1 MFNMFWIYFG
11 YVKKLFIFCEM
22 PFYAKLH
29 IYIIALNILS
39 KINSVVNLN
48 VPDVEEQKL
57 EDFVDAALP
66 LSITSGTGG
75 IRQGGTEVAPLPNIF

>member
-48 VPDVEEQKL
+48 VPDVEE
-57 EDFVDAALP
+57 
-66 LSITSGTGG
+66 
-75 IRQGGTEVAPLPNIF
+75 

>member
-1 MFNMFWIYFG
+1 MQVNILQHIVLFKPVLCMFNMFWIYFG

-48 VPDVEEQKL
+48 VPDVEE
-57 EDFVDAALP
+57 
-66 LSITSGTGG
+66 
-75 IRQGGTEVAPLPNIF
+75 